1 MTACLLVGICV
12 NVDVLR
18 YESLP
23 TNNDAAEAF
32 DEAVTAWVQAQ

>member
-1 MTACLLVGICV
+1 VLVSRHCV
-12 NVDVLR
+12 NVGVLR
-18 YESLP
+18 YEPLP